1 MNELKVIDVD
11 KMADVRS
18 LSGQFYR
25 KSEVDEVISTIK
37 AERDEYRYNLSCA
50 RNEINNMQIAM
61 RDDIKSITNKDKE
74 IAELEDRIADGDKDF
89 EMVNNQNERLL
100 KIVRHHKYKRCL
112 AMARWF
118 KIMSILAADY
128 RVPREK
134 WNFYEKWHN
143 RWLELSEKFK
153 DKETK

>member
-1 MNELKVIDVD
+1 MSELKVIDVD

-74 IAELEDRIADGDKDF
+74 IAELEDRIDDGDKDF

-100 KIVRHHKYKRCL
+100 KFVRHHKHKRCL
-112 AMARWF
+112 AMAQVLDHVCPITNR
-118 KIMSILAADY
+118 KA
-128 RVPREK
+128 K
-134 WNFYEKWHN
+134 WMDKWHK

-153 DKETK
+153 VAK

>member
-100 KIVRHHKYKRCL
+100 KFVRHHKHKRCL
-112 AMARWF
+112 AMAQVLDHVCPITNR
-118 KIMSILAADY
+118 KA
-128 RVPREK
+128 K
-134 WNFYEKWHN
+134 WMDKWHK
-143 RWLELSEKFK
+143 RWLELAEKFK
-153 DKETK
+153 EAK

>member
-50 RNEINNMQIAM
+50 RNEINNIQEAM

-74 IAELEDRIADGDKDF
+74 IAELEERIADGDKDF

-100 KIVRHHKYKRCL
+100 KFVRHHKHKRCL
-112 AMARWF
+112 AMAQVLEHVCPITNR
-118 KIMSILAADY
+118 KA
-128 RVPREK
+128 K
-134 WNFYEKWHN
+134 WQDKWHK

-153 DKETK
+153 EAK

>member
-1 MNELKVIDVD
+1 MSELEDRWFWAYPTESVDCDGITGSANEVY
-11 KMADVRS
+11 S
-18 LSGQFYR
+18 
-25 KSEVDEVISTIK
+25 KSEADAVI
-37 AERDEYRYNLSCA
+37 AE
-50 RNEINNMQIAM
+50 
-61 RDDIKSITNKDKE
+61 KDKE
-74 IAELEDRIADGDKDF
+74 IAELEERIADDDKDF
-89 EMVNNQNERLL
+89 EMANSQNERLL

-134 WNFYEKWHN
+134 WNFYEKWHK

-153 DKETK
+153 EAK

>member
-100 KIVRHHKYKRCL
+100 KFVRHHKYKRCL
-112 AMARWF
+112 AMAQVLEHVCPITNR
-118 KIMSILAADY
+118 KA
-128 RVPREK
+128 K
-134 WNFYEKWHN
+134 WMDKWHK
-143 RWLELSEKFK
+143 RWLELAEKFK

>member
-89 EMVNNQNERLL
+89 DMVNNQNERLL
-100 KIVRHHKYKRCL
+100 KFVRHHKHKRCL
-112 AMARWF
+112 AMAQVLEHVCPITNR
-118 KIMSILAADY
+118 KA
-128 RVPREK
+128 K
-134 WNFYEKWHN
+134 WMDKWHK
-143 RWLELSEKFK
+143 RWLELAEKFK
-153 DKETK
+153 EAK

>member
-11 KMADVRS
+11 KMADVMS

-100 KIVRHHKYKRCL
+100 KFVRHHKHKRCL
-112 AMARWF
+112 AMAQVLEHVCPITNR
-118 KIMSILAADY
+118 KA
-128 RVPREK
+128 K
-134 WNFYEKWHN
+134 WQDKWHK

-153 DKETK
+153 EAK

>member
-1 MNELKVIDVD
+1 MIELKVIDVD
-11 KMADVRS
+11 KIADVRS

-74 IAELEDRIADGDKDF
+74 IAELEERIADGDKDF

-100 KIVRHHKYKRCL
+100 KFVRHHKHKRCL
-112 AMARWF
+112 AMAQVLEHVCPITNR
-118 KIMSILAADY
+118 KA
-128 RVPREK
+128 K
-134 WNFYEKWHN
+134 WQDKWHK

>member
-89 EMVNNQNERLL
+89 DMVNNQNERLL
-100 KIVRHHKYKRCL
+100 KFVRHHKHKRCL
-112 AMARWF
+112 AMAQVLEHVCPITNR
-118 KIMSILAADY
+118 KA
-128 RVPREK
+128 K
-134 WNFYEKWHN
+134 WMDKWHK

-153 DKETK
+153 EAK

>member
-100 KIVRHHKYKRCL
+100 KFVRHHKHKRCL
-112 AMARWF
+112 AMAQVLDHVCPITNR
-118 KIMSILAADY
+118 KA
-128 RVPREK
+128 K
-134 WNFYEKWHN
+134 WMDKWHN

-153 DKETK
+153 EAK

>member
-100 KIVRHHKYKRCL
+100 KFVRHHKHKRCL
-112 AMARWF
+112 AMAQVLEHVCPITNR
-118 KIMSILAADY
+118 KA
-128 RVPREK
+128 K
-134 WNFYEKWHN
+134 WMDKWHK

-153 DKETK
+153 EMK